1 MIRIQEIASSDGVF
15 DTTLHHPDVWYQEK
29 HLVYSTSA
37 LLAMTKEKIMAKKS
51 KRQVRARPTKAST
64 ARGGDFNPDYS
75 AVKKDLK
82 TIGSLAGFF
91 VLVLIVLSFFLR

>member
-1 MIRIQEIASSDGVF
+1 
-15 DTTLHHPDVWYQEK
+15 
-29 HLVYSTSA
+29 
-37 LLAMTKEKIMAKKS
+37 MAKKS
-51 KRQVRARPTKAST
+51 KRQVSRRPVNASV
-64 ARGGDFNPDYS
+64 ARGGEFNPDYS

>member
-1 MIRIQEIASSDGVF
+1 
-15 DTTLHHPDVWYQEK
+15 
-29 HLVYSTSA
+29 
-37 LLAMTKEKIMAKKS
+37 MAKRT
-51 KRQVRARPTKAST
+51 KRQVSNRPVKAS
-64 ARGGDFNPDYS
+64 AIRSSEFNPDYT